1 MSMTTHRF
9 HSVQTLARAQE
20 WLGQIGITPDRIEV
34 SSTGLPSMTV
44 QTEFSRLPEVEMVIN
59 AAELTDPE
67 GWPAHDAIGVYAAR
81 GDRRG
86 TQQRAARAPAYLA
99 HRLASGRLNHDAELP
114 QRHGSSSSR
123 ASVSRAAAWA
133 ACSRRASIS
142 FRLDGRRQI
151 APSAAP
157 SR

>member
-59 AAELTDPE
+59 AAEMTDPE
-67 GWPAHDAIGVYAAR
+67 GWPALDAFGP
-81 GDRRG
+81 G
-86 TQQRAARAPAYLA
+86 AP
-99 HRLASGRLNHDAELP
+99 
-114 QRHGSSSSR
+114 
-123 ASVSRAAAWA
+123 
-133 ACSRRASIS
+133 
-142 FRLDGRRQI
+142 FRVE
-151 APSAAP
+151 AAP
-157 SR
+157 QAMPHDRVHTSPIGWHPID